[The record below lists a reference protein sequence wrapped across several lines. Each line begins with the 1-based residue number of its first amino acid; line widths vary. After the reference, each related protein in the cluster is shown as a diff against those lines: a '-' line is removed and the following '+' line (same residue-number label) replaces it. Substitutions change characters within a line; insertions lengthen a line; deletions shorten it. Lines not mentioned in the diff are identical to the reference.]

1 MPIVIHT
8 DCRYYKGSMPCVF
21 HKKEG
26 RLCDNCV
33 DYDPIRARILIVK
46 LAAIGDVLRTT
57 SILSPLK
64 AKYPGAEVS
73 WITKAAAAPLLKSNP
88 LVDRVLTVEEDYI
101 AYLKNE
107 SFSVGICLDAD
118 QQSATIHSIARCEA
132 RFGFVANMA
141 GKVQPV
147 NDAAREW
154 WLMGVNDSLKKQNRK
169 TYQQIMYEICDLP
182 LPTVP
187 PRLHLNGEHESFAH
201 DLREQ
206 SSLRNATRI
215 VGINTGGGGRWQLK
229 KWTFDGYVNCI
240 NLLKAQH
247 PGVGLLLL
255 GGPEEVEFNRRILKA
270 VDGKAVDG
278 GCNNSLLQFA
288 ALVKGVDVLLTSD
301 SLAMHIGV
309 ALEKPTVV
317 LVGPTSPWE
326 LDVFGQGGILHS
338 DIECLSC
345 YLSRCDKK
353 VNCMNTLSPEYVVA
367 KINEFLPTS

>member
-1 MPIVIHT
+1 MTITIHT

-33 DYDPIRARILIVK
+33 DYDPIRTRILIVK

-57 SILSPLK
+57 SILPPLK
-64 AKYPGAEVS
+64 AKYPGAEIT
-73 WITKAAAAPLLKSNP
+73 WITKAAAAPLLKNNP
-88 LVDRVLTVEEDYI
+88 GVDRVLTVEEDYL

-118 QQSATIHSIARCEA
+118 QQSATIHSIARCEV
-132 RFGFVANMA
+132 RLGFVADAA
-141 GKVQPV
+141 GKVQPA

-169 TYQQIMYEICDLP
+169 TYQQIMYEICGLP

-187 PRLHLNGEHESFAH
+187 PSLHLNDNHQSLVQ
-201 DLREQ
+201 DLRAQ
-206 SSLRNATRI
+206 PSLRNASHI
-215 VGINTGGGGRWQLK
+215 LGLNTGGGGRWQFK
-229 KWTFDGYVNCI
+229 KWTLEGYIDCI
-240 NLLKAQH
+240 NLVKAQH
-247 PGVGLLLL
+247 PGVGILLL
-255 GGPEEVEFNRRILKA
+255 GGPEEVDLNARIIKA
-270 VDGKAVDG
+270 VNGKVVDG
-278 GCNNSLLQFA
+278 GCHNSLLQFA
-288 ALVKGVDVLLTSD
+288 ALVQAVDVLLTSD

-309 ALEKPTVV
+309 ALAKPTVV

-326 LDVFGQGGILHS
+326 LDVFGNGGILHS
-338 DIECLSC
+338 GIECLSC

-353 VNCMNTLSPEYVVA
+353 VNCMNTLSPDYVVA
-367 KINEFLPTS
+367 KINEFLPRA